1 MSGQYII
8 ELLPQ
13 DAGSN
18 AFAVFAGVDEM
29 TADLQIRESNHRI
42 KNSLQLVAS
51 LLASQ
56 GRGARDTDT
65 RDEFSKAALQIQAI
79 ARLHEQLQA
88 CGPETVD
95 AAALIAQICADLS
108 QAARLEARR
117 VVISLYAEPML
128 LPADEAR
135 MLGMVV
141 TELVTNGLKHAY
153 ATCAGEIHIELTNGT
168 LLRRLRVRNASL
180 SPAAPHSEHGQGTRL
195 VQELARRL
203 GGIAVRSNQDGNHT
217 VTLSF

>member
-18 AFAVFAGVDEM
+18 AFSVLAGVDEL

-65 RDEFSKAALQIQAI
+65 RAEFSKAALQIQAI
-79 ARLHEQLQA
+79 ARLHEQLQE

-95 AAALIAQICADLS
+95 AAVLISQICADLS

-153 ATCAGEIHIELTNGT
+153 AARSGEIRIELTNGR
-168 LLRRLRVRNASL
+168 LQRRLKVRNANPSSGPSL
-180 SPAAPHSEHGQGTRL
+180 SGPGQGTRL

-203 GGIAVRSNQDGNHT
+203 GGAAVMSSQDGEHT
-217 VTLSF
+217 VTLLF